1 MTARDAEITRTL
13 CVVREVA
20 IESQRF
26 WRVTAL
32 NSSGDRSLEVCEKSL
47 LCAGH
52 YIEAIHRLDHQTT
65 TSVYIKAEQPFALFH
80 AGKHLLAA
88 LALERWGGFD
98 CARKALNEIIGKES
112 NGMGSSWGQN
122 G

>member
-1 MTARDAEITRTL
+1 MTAQDAEITRIL

-26 WRVTAL
+26 WRVSAL
-32 NSSGDRSLEVCEKSL
+32 NSSGQRSLDVREKSL

-52 YIEAIHRLDHQTT
+52 YLGAIHRLDHQTT
-65 TSVYIKAEQPFALFH
+65 TSVYVAAEQPFDLLH
-80 AGKHLLAA
+80 AGNHLLAA
-88 LALERWGGFD
+88 LALERWGCFD
-98 CARKALNEIIGKES
+98 CARRALNEIIGKES
-112 NGMGSSWGQN
+112 MGMGTSWGKN